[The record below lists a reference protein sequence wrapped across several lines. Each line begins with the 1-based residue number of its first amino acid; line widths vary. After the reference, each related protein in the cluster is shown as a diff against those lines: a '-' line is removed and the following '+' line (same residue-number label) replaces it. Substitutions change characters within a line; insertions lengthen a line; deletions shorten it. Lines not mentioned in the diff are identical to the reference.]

1 MKNEILENGFLD
13 VAGHRIAYTRQ
24 GHGSAIALVHG
35 IPTSRHLW
43 RNVMPLLAASGHEVL
58 AIDLLGYGDSDKP
71 SDADLGIQAQS
82 EIIFQALS
90 AMGWKR
96 ATMVGHDIG
105 GGIAQ
110 LVAINHSEILDR
122 LVLIDSILY
131 DSFPEPGIARL
142 KEPAWDE
149 ILGAPDFDLRKGLA
163 KGFSRGMFH
172 TDRVTAE
179 LVEAYERPFRGVEGR
194 RAYLRAARALR
205 SEELSSRMEDV
216 EKLALPTLIIWGLH
230 DTFQPLRFAERLAG
244 KMSNAQLQVFDDAG
258 HFLPEDVPEALASR
272 VAEFTSTQE
281 GAR

>member
-1 MKNEILENGFLD
+1 MPMGRSAMNNETLENGFLD

-24 GHGSAIALVHG
+24 GRGSAIALVHG

-43 RNVMPLLAASGHEVL
+43 RNVIPLLAASGHEVL

-90 AMGWKR
+90 ALGWKR
-96 ATMVGHDIG
+96 ATIVGHDIG

-110 LVAINHSEILDR
+110 LVAINHPEILDR

-142 KEPAWDE
+142 KEPVWDE
-149 ILGAPDFDLRKGLA
+149 ILGAANFDLKKGLA

-179 LVEAYERPFRGVEGR
+179 LVDAYERPFHGIDGR
-194 RAYLRAARALR
+194 HAYLRAARR
-205 SEELSSRMEDV
+205 
-216 EKLALPTLIIWGLH
+216 
-230 DTFQPLRFAERLAG
+230 
-244 KMSNAQLQVFDDAG
+244 
-258 HFLPEDVPEALASR
+258 
-272 VAEFTSTQE
+272 
-281 GAR
+281 

>member
-1 MKNEILENGFLD
+1 MNNETLENGFLD

-71 SDADLGIQAQS
+71 SGADLGIQAQS

-90 AMGWKR
+90 ALGWKR
-96 ATMVGHDIG
+96 ATIVGHDIG

-110 LVAINHSEILDR
+110 LVAINHPEILDR

-142 KEPAWDE
+142 KEPVWDE
-149 ILGAPDFDLRKGLA
+149 ILGAADFDLKKGLA

-179 LVEAYERPFRGVEGR
+179 LVEAYERPFRDVDGR

-216 EKLALPTLIIWGLH
+216 EKLALPTLIIWGAARH
-230 DTFQPLRFAERLAG
+230 IPAIALRRAFGR
-244 KMSNAQLQVFDDAG
+244 
-258 HFLPEDVPEALASR
+258 EDVQCPTPG
-272 VAEFTSTQE
+272 F
-281 GAR
+281 